1 MVASPRVVAVAIVAA
16 VVAVAE
22 DSAAIVAVA
31 EDSVA
36 DVAAVVPPGA
46 AVVVAVVDVVE
57 LVA

>member
-31 EDSVA
+31 VA
-36 DVAAVVPPGA
+36 DAVAVVPPGA
-46 AVVVAVVDVVE
+46 AVVVAVADVVE